1 MDYFNYKKGQL
12 YAEDVPVAEIATA
25 VGTPVYIYSHRTLER
40 HFLVFDRA
48 FKKIPHIVCYSC
60 KANSNIALLRL
71 MARLGGGADIV
82 SGGELYRSLGSSIPP
97 EKIVFSGV
105 GKTEAEIRYA
115 ARAGIAMFNIESED
129 ELRAVAG
136 VGRRLRKRIPVSI
149 RVNPEIDPKTHPYI
163 TTGLKK
169 NKFGILRG
177 EAVRLYKEI
186 AGEPWLVAVGISSH
200 IGSQIT
206 EMGPFIQAV
215 RSLKGM
221 AEELSRAGTRLTYL
235 DIGGGLG
242 ITYKKEL
249 PPAPAAYAA
258 AIGPEL
264 AGTGLTLI
272 LEPGRVIAGNSGIF
286 VSRVLYVKKTAAKT
300 FYIVDGAMND
310 LVRPALYDAYHK
322 IIPVQEKTGETT
334 KVDVVGPICESGDFF
349 ARGRA
354 LPLLKG
360 GDLIAVLSAGAYGF
374 SMASN
379 YNSRRRAAEVLV
391 KGDKFFVIRKRE
403 TPRDLTRG
411 ETIPD
416 FLKE

>member
-1 MDYFNYKKGQL
+1 MDYFNYKNGQL

-25 VGTPVYIYSHRTLER
+25 VGTPVYIYSHKTLER

-136 VGRRLRKRIPVSI
+136 IGRKLRKRIPVSI

-169 NKFGILRG
+169 NKFGILWG
-177 EAVRLYKEI
+177 DAVRLYREI
-186 AGEPWLVAVGISSH
+186 AGEPWLLAVGISSH

-206 EMGPFIQAV
+206 EMEPFIQAV

-221 AEELSRAGTRLTYL
+221 AEELSRAGTRLTFI

-242 ITYKKEL
+242 ITYNKEL
-249 PPAPAAYAA
+249 PPLPKAYAA
-258 AIGPEL
+258 AIEPEL

-272 LEPGRVIAGNSGIF
+272 LEPGRVIVGNSGIF
-286 VSRVLYVKKTAAKT
+286 VSRLLYVKKTAAKT
-300 FYIVDGAMND
+300 FYVVDGAMND
-310 LVRPALYDAYHK
+310 LVRPALYGAYHE
-322 IIPVQEKTGETT
+322 IIPAQEKTGEKR

-349 ARGRA
+349 ARDRA

-391 KGDKFFVIRKRE
+391 KGDKFFIIRKRE

>member
-1 MDYFNYKKGQL
+1 MDYFNYKNGQL

-25 VGTPVYIYSHRTLER
+25 VGTPVYIYSHKTLER

-136 VGRRLRKRIPVSI
+136 IGRKLRKRIPVSI

-169 NKFGILRG
+169 NKFGILWG
-177 EAVRLYKEI
+177 DAVRLYGEI
-186 AGEPWLVAVGISSH
+186 AGEPWLLAVGISSH

-206 EMGPFIQAV
+206 EMEPFIQAV

-221 AEELSRAGTRLTYL
+221 AEELSRAGTRLTFI

-242 ITYKKEL
+242 ITYNKEL
-249 PPAPAAYAA
+249 PPLPKAYAA
-258 AIGPEL
+258 AIEPEL

-272 LEPGRVIAGNSGIF
+272 LEPGRVIVGNSGIF
-286 VSRVLYVKKTAAKT
+286 VSRLLYVKKTAAKT
-300 FYIVDGAMND
+300 FYVVDGAMND
-310 LVRPALYDAYHK
+310 LVRPALYGAYHE
-322 IIPVQEKTGETT
+322 IIPAQEKTGEKR

-349 ARGRA
+349 ARDRA

-391 KGDKFFVIRKRE
+391 KGDKFFIIRKRE